1 MSCWC
6 SLCADKDAVFQVTAL
21 VASGRKILV
30 GTTSGVVGIFDS
42 ETRSLLNALHW
53 HKDKVRTLLVMPKEM
68 EPCICSEIPFPE
80 KEKDST
86 HTSGVTTPLTKSETL
101 TQLQPV
107 SRHPPKIQRG
117 ISQFPYLDNQFQVQN
132 PEPEAVMITS
142 IGNGRQRYHAHEQ
155 NFDNDQQLRSLKSDH
170 GHDSFRSGKYGDDI
184 VFLTWRS
191 WKKGSFY
198 LLL

>member
-1 MSCWC
+1 M
-6 SLCADKDAVFQVTAL
+6 ATL

-53 HKDKVRTLLVMPKEM
+53 HKDKVRTLLVMPKEV

-80 KEKDST
+80 KEEDST
-86 HTSGVTTPLTKSETL
+86 HTSGVTTPSTGSENSSPLHGKTTRIL

-107 SRHPPKIQRG
+107 PRHPPKVPRG
-117 ISQFPYLDNQFQVQN
+117 MSVFSYLDNRFRIHN

-142 IGNGRQRYHAHEQ
+142 IGNGRRRYHVREQ
-155 NFDNDQQLRSLKSDH
+155 TRAERLKIFENAQLSRGHRSDH
-170 GHDSFRSGKYGDDI
+170 GQDGLQSKYGDDI
-184 VFLTWRS
+184 VLLTWKS
-191 WKKGSFY
+191 
-198 LLL
+198 